1 MIIDGK
7 DQTNYFAYVDCVG
20 VPYHMIKM
28 RNRATT
34 MGVVKEWSY
43 FKRYIEFKNNYGR
56 QRRDLLVRVLIVS
69 EQYLLLALRIEGR
82 VGVHRILNCD
92 CFI

>member
-1 MIIDGK
+1 
-7 DQTNYFAYVDCVG
+7 
-20 VPYHMIKM
+20 MIKM

-69 EQYLLLALRIEGR
+69 E
-82 VGVHRILNCD
+82 
-92 CFI
+92 